1 MIKPQQYQYWKMMT
15 ITPFIF
21 VNNFFILYSNFY
33 HFLFACVDCAY
44 DRLDYFDGDVFINN
58 CFIYVCYTLDSLI
71 LNLFVLATVEESS
84 LNSSSYLY
92 YCSLSKFS
100 PNYHCMIVNHR
111 YYDYF
116 YRYHLHNILCVEA
129 IYKFC
134 VDFNFLDT
142 LKNPLGIFLR

>member
-92 YCSLSKFS
+92 YCSLSKFLTKLSLYDCESLVLRLFLSVS
-100 PNYHCMIVNHR
+100 PSQCT
-111 YYDYF
+111 
-116 YRYHLHNILCVEA
+116 LC
-129 IYKFC
+129 
-134 VDFNFLDT
+134 
-142 LKNPLGIFLR
+142 